1 MKHCSETQFHKLY
14 KGKIES
20 IIYGVGMVLGKGI
33 FIDSISL
40 VVMLL
45 IALSATKYYFVKK
58 PQLPFLGIVFYL
70 WLSHSFSK
78 ILITF
83 TNKL

>member
-1 MKHCSETQFHKLY
+1 MAWEWFF
-14 KGKIES
+14 
-20 IIYGVGMVLGKGI
+20 GKGI

-58 PQLPFLGIVFYL
+58 PQLPFLGIVFLLYG
-70 WLSHSFSK
+70 SRIPF
-78 ILITF
+78 
-83 TNKL
+83 